1 MRCEVYR
8 GPPMADIVAHL
19 DSSQIY
25 NALGGTFDSMRTAFQ
40 YRRAGVVGLIGEY
53 EEGIT
58 VPPDGVERRMR
69 VRIPVVGD
77 DHIPAFELI

>member
-19 DSSQIY
+19 NSGQIY

-40 YRRAGVVGLIGEY
+40 YRRDGVVGLIGAY